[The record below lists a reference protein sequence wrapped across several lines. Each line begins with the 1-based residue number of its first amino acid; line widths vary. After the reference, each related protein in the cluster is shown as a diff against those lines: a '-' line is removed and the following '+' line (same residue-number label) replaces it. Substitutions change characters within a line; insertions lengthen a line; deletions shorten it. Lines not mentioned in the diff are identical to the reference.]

1 MGLSFF
7 DSAHWAATALI
18 EVVVLTLAL
27 RRRLF
32 HHLPF
37 FTIYLCLV
45 VANEAITWT
54 TYRINGIASLNSF
67 YVYWTMQALQVSA
80 RALAVYEIC
89 GVLLGPYIGV
99 WKLCRPF
106 SLFLAIFLLGTA
118 TISNRAS
125 AHHIA
130 ATILTAERGLELMV
144 VAILI
149 VGLMFCR
156 YYGLRIERYLIWI
169 ALGLGFYSAVQVA
182 NNTFLQNSV
191 IGHFA
196 IWGDLRHASFNIAT
210 ILWLVALW
218 KALPAARPA
227 PVLLVSGEYE
237 SLAPQVTLR
246 LRELNARL
254 LEMWK

>member
-1 MGLSFF
+1 MY
-7 DSAHWAATALI
+7 WAATVLS
-18 EVVVLTLAL
+18 EVVVLALAL
-27 RRRLF
+27 RRKLF
-32 HHLPF
+32 GQLHF
-37 FTIYLCLV
+37 FTLYLALV
-45 VANEAITWT
+45 VVDEAALWI
-54 TYRINGIASLNSF
+54 TYRLTGVNSLISF
-67 YVYWTMQALQVSA
+67 HLYWTLQAFLVFG
-80 RALAVYEIC
+80 RALAVYEVC
-89 GVLLGPYIGV
+89 RVLLGSYIGV

-106 SLFLAIFLLGTA
+106 LLFLAIFLLGAA

-218 KALPAARPA
+218 KPLPAARPA